1 MWLADE
7 TEVYLDGQRVFYH
20 NNVIEPVPN
29 DNVWSSKVH
38 YPDDLEKHKV
48 EILFDTNLLDDPIL
62 GDYFN
67 RGIFIQ
73 PNRQFYHKSKEHFR
87 IKIENL
93 ILQEITL
100 IPEEV

>member
-1 MWLADE
+1 MWIADE
-7 TEVYLDGQRVFYH
+7 TEVYLDGQRVYYH

-38 YPDDLEKHKV
+38 YPDDLEKHTV
-48 EILFDTNLLDDPIL
+48 EVLFDTNRLNDKLLGSD
-62 GDYFN
+62 FN

-73 PNRQFYHKSKEHFR
+73 PNRQFYHKSQQPFR

-93 ILQEITL
+93 ILQELTL
-100 IPEEV
+100 NNSEM